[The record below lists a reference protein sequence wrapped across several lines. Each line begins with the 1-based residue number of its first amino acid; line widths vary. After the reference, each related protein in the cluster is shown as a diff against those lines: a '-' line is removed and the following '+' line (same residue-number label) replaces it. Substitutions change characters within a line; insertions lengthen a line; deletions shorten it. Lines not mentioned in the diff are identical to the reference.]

1 MHNICTTFVTLCQ
14 GPKRS
19 HFNDFVP
26 KLKWSSDHKGS
37 KAIFCVCVCGGG
49 DTEQTAQQTK
59 EGWSSV
65 MLGQKLLSQ

>member
-37 KAIFCVCVCGGG
+37 KAIFCVCVCGG
-49 DTEQTAQQTK
+49 EIQSRQPN
-59 EGWSSV
+59 
-65 MLGQKLLSQ
+65 KLRKDGGP